1 MNQFR
6 LKLIIPSL
14 IWIATLSAALIA
26 TALRQLDITPLW
38 PLYLAGLFPALV
50 TLALCYWVQ
59 KEWAQILII
68 FSWAAMAACASAGLG
83 TIPSGIL
90 FICPI
95 AIAMLFFREKL
106 LEALIICA
114 LIGGLIFYA
123 EGQGYVPE
131 APFNEF
137 QRLWGEITGFWAS
150 FALLFSAMFMAA
162 NMRGLPMRGST
173 ATRWRE
179 GIEGGLFEFSPSGD
193 LLGANPLGQHQ
204 FDLDNIAKAK
214 TLSNLLDF
222 APEAQEH
229 FNGLVE
235 KARLTSQRQ
244 RGRLSWLTMADEI
257 MAFDVWVTPLR
268 MGTIL
273 VHTMDRSQD
282 QMTELMS
289 DSLVSD
295 ALASDAL
302 SDTPSGAISH
312 ATELSQNTL
321 SDAII
326 SGDKYSDDKSL
337 FFATVNHELRT
348 PLNAIIGFSDI
359 MRSRRFG
366 PLPGKYAGYADDI
379 YESGVYLLELISD
392 ILDHS
397 KMDAGK
403 FVLNYSE
410 FDAVDVIRSAVK
422 MKQNDAD
429 NVQVAIQM
437 DIDETS
443 FLPIQA
449 DRRALKQIML
459 NLLSN
464 AIKYSEKGGFVHIG
478 AYTNDESEDDA
489 LIDKITF
496 FVRDTG
502 IGMDAQDVDRV
513 TQPYQQ
519 GKNAMLIAERG
530 TGLGLNLVKRFTTMH
545 NGLMEIDSVAGRG
558 TEVLIHIP
566 KRDSRGQDNLA
577 DTRENIAE
585 ATELEVREPTQDM
598 KAKAI
603 TTKDMI
609 DNINRGGG
617 KDSDE
622 AVENKIIDDKI
633 LDNEPLEG
641 EPSDRNSQDQANQ
654 DQTSQDQDGEDK
666 NNQGQDDDLN
676 DIEGEDTP
684 SQNKKDAEKPS
695 RDDNVI
701 HLGQNS
707 S

>member
-1 MNQFR
+1 
-6 LKLIIPSL
+6 
-14 IWIATLSAALIA
+14 
-26 TALRQLDITPLW
+26 
-38 PLYLAGLFPALV
+38 
-50 TLALCYWVQ
+50 
-59 KEWAQILII
+59 
-68 FSWAAMAACASAGLG
+68 MAACASAGLG
-83 TIPSGIL
+83 TIPTGIL

-106 LEALIICA
+106 LEALIISA

-222 APEAQEH
+222 APAAQEH

-257 MAFDVWVTPLR
+257 MSFDVWVTPLR

-273 VHTMDRSQD
+273 VHTMDRPQD
-282 QMTELMS
+282 QMTDLVS
-289 DSLVSD
+289 DVLVSD
-295 ALASDAL
+295 ALSE
-302 SDTPSGAISH
+302 TPSRAISDVP
-312 ATELSQNTL
+312 ELSQNTL
-321 SDAII
+321 SGTII

-566 KRDSRGQDNLA
+566 KRDSRSQDNLA
-577 DTRENIAE
+577 DARENIAE
-585 ATELEVREPTQDM
+585 ATELEVSETAQDM
-598 KAKAI
+598 KVKAI
-603 TTKDMI
+603 KTKDMI

-617 KDSDE
+617 KDGNE
-622 AVENKIIDDKI
+622 ATENKII
-633 LDNEPLEG
+633 DNEPLEG
-641 EPSDRNSQDQANQ
+641 DPLAQDSQDQAGQDQDNQ
-654 DQTSQDQDGEDK
+654 DQTNQDKNHQDQDDE
-666 NNQGQDDDLN
+666 LN
-676 DIEGEDTP
+676 DIESEDMA
-684 SQNKKDAEKPS
+684 SENKKDAAKPS
-695 RDDNVI
+695 HDDNVI